1 MKRKFSDRANWRRI
15 LRKSYTCLTMDGD
28 EFRGLVTLYRIHEL
42 REPLWKEYN
51 GRRLCLA
58 DRGYLWMQH
67 FPRGEHF
74 VVTTMFDDKN
84 RVVQWYIDICK
95 TQGLTD
101 QQVPWFDD
109 LYLDV
114 VVLPSGEVFLL
125 DEDELEDAVRQGSI
139 SNKDAAL
146 ARKTAGRLLSA
157 IKSGRFRYFTLSLKH
172 RKTLV
177 AQNGEVGES

>member
-1 MKRKFSDRANWRRI
+1 MS
-15 LRKSYTCLTMDGD
+15 MDDD
-28 EFRGLVTLYRIHEL
+28 EFKGLVTFYRIHEL
-42 REPLWKEYN
+42 RDPLWKEYN

-67 FPRGEHF
+67 FPKGEQF
-74 VVTTMFDDKN
+74 VVTTMFDDKG

-109 LYLDV
+109 LFLDV

-125 DEDELEDAVRQGSI
+125 DEDELEDAVRNGDV
-139 SNKDAAL
+139 SNKDAAM
-146 ARKTAGRLLSA
+146 ARKTAGRLLSS
-157 IKSGRFRYFTLSLKH
+157 IRNGRFRYFTLSLKH
-172 RKTLV
+172 RKTLADRTQG
-177 AQNGEVGES
+177 AQES